1 MKKFLTLMMCVA
13 VLCCFGCK
21 KDDDDN
27 IDATTIQITSLEKEG
42 KKIYGYTTGLSY
54 DSTSSAYVGTGYS
67 VVFVPESDESWEIY
81 LIFEYKD
88 GEKQGATLGYEPA
101 ETKYVTPK
109 SADNKVTFST
119 DSFNVSINAVGG
131 TIATDKYYKLV
142 CNSVEY
148 SAE

>member
-1 MKKFLTLMMCVA
+1 MKKFLTLMICVA

-27 IDATTIQITSLEKEG
+27 IDATTILITSLEKDG
-42 KKIYGYTTGLSY
+42 KKIYGYTTDLSY
-54 DSTSSAYVGTGYS
+54 DSASSAYVGTGYS
-67 VVFVPESDESWEIY
+67 VVFVPGSDENWEIY

-88 GEKQGATLGYEPA
+88 GKKQGAALGYAPA

-109 SADNKVTFST
+109 SADSKVTFST
-119 DSFNVSINAVGG
+119 DSFNVSKNVVGG